1 MKKKL
6 ILILAG
12 FVAVLL
18 GIGAVSLWLVSQNIV
33 IGLGAMLVPGGL
45 WLIWLGI
52 KADSGNVLKLR
63 ETGETTKAKSGD
75 KNANAIVFYAD
86 KGEGEDAKDIAN
98 VMAFKFI
105 EEIPEGSRAR
115 AVGNLNN
122 QRFHLLRNVPGSNK
136 LVEVLNND
144 KHMTE
149 RSEVPALVAV
159 TKLPDLNFADPKVVY
174 RAIKMKA
181 NEAYNKYV
189 TDNISMVHIGA
200 LVGVIGILGFFIF
213 LIQ

>member
-6 ILILAG
+6 LLIGAG
-12 FVAVLL
+12 FVLVLL
-18 GIGAVSLWLVSQNIV
+18 GFGAGSLWLASQSII
-33 IGLGAMLVPGGL
+33 IGLGAILLPAGL

-52 KADSGNVLKLR
+52 KATAGSALKLK
-63 ETGETTKAKSGD
+63 ESGETTKSEASD

-86 KGEGEDAKDIAN
+86 KGEGEEAKDIAN
-98 VMAFKFI
+98 VMAFKHV
-105 EEIPEGSRAR
+105 EKIPEGSRAR
-115 AVGNLNN
+115 AVSNLNN
-122 QRFHLLRNVPGSNK
+122 QRFHLLRNVPGETE
-136 LVEVLNND
+136 LLEVNNNELY
-144 KHMTE
+144 MTE
-149 RSEVPALVAV
+149 RSVVPLLVAV

-189 TDNISMVHIGA
+189 TDNISMMHIGA